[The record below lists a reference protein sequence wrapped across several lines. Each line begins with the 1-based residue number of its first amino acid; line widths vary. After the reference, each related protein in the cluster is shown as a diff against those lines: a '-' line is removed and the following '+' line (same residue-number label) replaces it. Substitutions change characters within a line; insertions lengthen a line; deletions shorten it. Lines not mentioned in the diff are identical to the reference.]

1 MILKDLVRRLI
12 VSAIAISITA
22 CLLIFAF
29 NPWFQFVVASVVALL
44 TCVAI
49 WEYGQFAKAKGGQ
62 MILSAL
68 IGISACQVL
77 SFFLSLEWFG
87 SISLLPLLVFF
98 VGFLIL
104 NAMHFKQKEGALVD
118 LAFSAFGLLY
128 IAVPMGMLL
137 AILYGTNGQ
146 DGRWWVAYLLVV
158 TKITDIGAYF
168 GGSLWGRRKL
178 APMISPG
185 KTIEGAIVGLA
196 CAVAA
201 SFAFYLLSMYSG
213 AIRFQLGGAHWL
225 WMGLVL
231 GCIGQFGDLSESLLK
246 RDANKKD
253 SNALPGLGGVLD
265 LIDSLLFNAFIVYV
279 YLNYTAIP

>member
-1 MILKDLVRRLI
+1 MILNDLMRRLI
-12 VSAIAISITA
+12 VSVISISIAA

-29 NPWFQFVVASVVALL
+29 NPWFQFAVASIVALL
-44 TCVAI
+44 TCIAI
-49 WEYGQFAKAKGGQ
+49 WEYGQFAKAKGGR
-62 MILSAL
+62 MILPAL

-77 SFFLSLEWFG
+77 SFFLSIYWFG
-87 SISLLPLLVFF
+87 SGGLLPLLVFF

-104 NAMHFKQKEGALVD
+104 NAMHFKEKEGALMD

-137 AILYGTNGQ
+137 AILYGTSGQ

-168 GGSLWGRRKL
+168 GGNLLGRRKL
-178 APMISPG
+178 APTISPG
-185 KTIEGAIVGLA
+185 KTIEGAIIGLA

-201 SFAFYLLSMYSG
+201 SFAFYLLSTYSG
-213 AIRFQLGGAHWL
+213 AIRFQLGGIHWL

-279 YLNYTAIP
+279 YLNYASIP